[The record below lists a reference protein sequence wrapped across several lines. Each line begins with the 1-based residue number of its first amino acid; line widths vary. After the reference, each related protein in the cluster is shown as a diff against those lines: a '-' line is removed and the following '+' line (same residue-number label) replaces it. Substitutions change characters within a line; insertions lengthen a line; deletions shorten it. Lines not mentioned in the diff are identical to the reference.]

1 LYRVDDGAGA
11 DESLVEFLARAIVE
25 DPGSATAAAPSYE
38 PLDGLA
44 AALDAEPELLRYAGL
59 LITNDE
65 VARRQFFEAVD
76 VEELAAYDRRL
87 VEAMVEHACRERPLV
102 LLVENIHLAGGH
114 LLALLASLAG
124 LTTRLR
130 LVLIMT
136 SRLEG
141 EALSAALRGA
151 VGGAPVT

>member
-1 LYRVDDGAGA
+1 KTRLAHKALDAAKAGGDTCLLYRVDDGAGA

-25 DPGSATAAAPSYE
+25 SGSATAVAPSYE

-114 LLALLASLAG
+114 LLALLASL
-124 LTTRLR
+124 
-130 LVLIMT
+130 
-136 SRLEG
+136 
-141 EALSAALRGA
+141 
-151 VGGAPVT
+151 